1 MAVRCSLRDAAS
13 GEALDDALVTR
24 FVGPHSF
31 TGEDVVEISTHG
43 GRVVP
48 LTVLAAYLR
57 AVARQAGPGEL
68 RVRPLTVAPV
78 VAVLSIPNS
87 LGIPAS

>member
-48 LTVLAAYLR
+48 LTVLAAYFAR
-57 AVARQAGPGEL
+57 GCQASGTGGVKSAAVDGGAGG
-68 RVRPLTVAPV
+68 RGAFD
-78 VAVLSIPNS
+78 S
-87 LGIPAS
+87 